1 MKHGWTLVRL
11 RGASTR
17 TLTELAPIPRERI
30 AAYALEASK
39 IWCGNQELHPDDLLG
54 RQTCWLLNI
63 TAAEIGVRP
72 G

>member
-1 MKHGWTLVRL
+1 MHP
-11 RGASTR
+11 A
-17 TLTELAPIPRERI
+17 LAATNGVHRF
-30 AAYALEASK
+30 LCVDGK
-39 IWCGNQELHPDDLLG
+39 TVWCGNRELHPDDLLG